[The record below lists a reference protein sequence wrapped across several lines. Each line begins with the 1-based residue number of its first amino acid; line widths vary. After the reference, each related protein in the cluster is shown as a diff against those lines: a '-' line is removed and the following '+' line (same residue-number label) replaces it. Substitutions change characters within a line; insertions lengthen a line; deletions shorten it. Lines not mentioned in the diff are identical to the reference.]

1 MKLAHISKY
10 KRTENQLGGVE
21 KFAYYLSRVF
31 PDLKLY
37 SFADCSKEQGGP
49 DWEKAERLNTQLLE
63 EQKIDQDTIVIVDGY
78 WGRGLGGKVKAIVN
92 VAHGTYIG
100 EAWSNEIFP
109 YANASAILAASRE
122 QHKAYQEADI
132 VVAVSQRTE
141 EELWKAYGILS
152 TKILNGIDLQL
163 FKPDSKRDQDLILHA
178 ATGGRKQLELV
189 EAIRATARELKI
201 EPFGVQSGI
210 LEEEAQRWQEGAVF
224 FQPALYEGCSYASL
238 ESMACGC
245 VPVAYN
251 TGVWSEV
258 PEEYGIF
265 VEDHHVLQYMRG
277 LQTALQERGKYQ
289 PRKWAEKYADFSV
302 FQDSWTRLIQSCN

>member
-1 MKLAHISKY
+1 MKLVHISKY

-21 KFAYYLSRVF
+21 KFACHLSCVF
-31 PDLKLY
+31 PELKLY

-49 DWEKAERLNTQLLE
+49 DWEKAERLNSQLLE
-63 EQKIDQDTIVIVDGY
+63 ELKIDQDTIVIVDGY
-78 WGRGLGGKVKAIVN
+78 WGRGLGGKAKAVIN

-100 EAWSNEIFP
+100 EAWSNEIYP
-109 YANASAILAASRE
+109 YTNATAILAASRE
-122 QHKAYQEADI
+122 QYKVYQEADV

-141 EELWKAYGILS
+141 EELWKAYRIPS

-189 EAIRATARELKI
+189 ETIKATARELKI
-201 EPFGVQSGI
+201 ESFGVQSGI
-210 LEEEAQRWQEGAVF
+210 LVEEAQRWQEATIF
-224 FQPALYEGCSYASL
+224 LQPSLYEGCSYASL

-245 VPVAYN
+245 IPVAYN
-251 TGVWSEV
+251 IGIWSEV

-265 VEDHHVLQYMRG
+265 VEDHHVFPYVRG
-277 LQTALQERGKYQ
+277 LQTALREQGKYK
-289 PRKWAEKYADFSV
+289 PREWAEKYADFSI
-302 FQDSWTRLIQSCN
+302 FENNWTRLIQSCN